1 MCGGR
6 ARRAALSLSYEDA
19 LTLRQTAGGAGTRS
33 EPAGSSQTGRYAVS
47 GRSATFC
54 PMNTNRPWKVL
65 LTARASFD
73 AGTKAHEL
81 FRAAGCSV
89 TVSEPFGPL
98 DVPALTKA
106 LRGFDA
112 VLASSD
118 AYNDPFFASPDI
130 ADLKVVSR
138 WGVGL
143 DCVDLA
149 AATRAGVV
157 ICNTPGLLDEAVA
170 DYAWALLFAVARRVD
185 AGQDLL
191 RSGEWSVAWGHD
203 VHGKT
208 LGIIGCGRIG
218 KAVARRAA
226 GFGMRV
232 LGHDPHVAKTGSA
245 GIEFV
250 DLDRLLAESD
260 FVTLHSALTPEN
272 RGLIGA
278 AQLAHMKPTAYLIN
292 TARGALV
299 DEGALQ
305 SALASRA
312 IAGAALDAFA
322 AEPLPADSPLRR
334 CPRLLITPHQAFNSV
349 ETGEKVSLMAAEA
362 IVDLM
367 QGRRPKQVAN
377 PDVLASSSLRA
388 TIR

>member
-1 MCGGR
+1 M
-6 ARRAALSLSYEDA
+6 
-19 LTLRQTAGGAGTRS
+19 
-33 EPAGSSQTGRYAVS
+33 
-47 GRSATFC
+47 
-54 PMNTNRPWKVL
+54 
-65 LTARASFD
+65 
-73 AGTKAHEL
+73 
-81 FRAAGCSV
+81 

-106 LRGFDA
+106 LHGYDA

-118 AYNDPFFASPDI
+118 AYNASFFASPDI
-130 ADLKVVSR
+130 ADLKIVSR

-149 AATRAGVV
+149 AATQAGVV

-218 KAVARRAA
+218 KAMARRAV

-232 LGHDPHVAKTGSA
+232 LGHDPHVATTGSE

-260 FVTLHSALTPEN
+260 FVSLHSALTPDN

-278 AQLAHMKPTAYLIN
+278 AQLALMKPT
-292 TARGALV
+292 
-299 DEGALQ
+299 
-305 SALASRA
+305 S
-312 IAGAALDAFA
+312 
-322 AEPLPADSPLRR
+322 
-334 CPRLLITPHQAFNSV
+334 
-349 ETGEKVSLMAAEA
+349 
-362 IVDLM
+362 
-367 QGRRPKQVAN
+367 
-377 PDVLASSSLRA
+377 
-388 TIR
+388 

>member
-1 MCGGR
+1 M
-6 ARRAALSLSYEDA
+6 S
-19 LTLRQTAGGAGTRS
+19 T
-33 EPAGSSQTGRYAVS
+33 
-47 GRSATFC
+47 
-54 PMNTNRPWKVL
+54 PWNVL

-73 AGTKAHEL
+73 AGSQAREL
-81 FRAAGCSV
+81 FRAAGCRV

-98 DVPALTKA
+98 DVPSLTRA
-106 LRGFDA
+106 LRSHDA

-118 AYNDPFFASPDI
+118 AYNDEFFASPEL
-130 ADLKVVSR
+130 ANLKIVSR

-185 AGQDLL
+185 VGQDLL
-191 RSGEWSVAWGHD
+191 RSGDWSVAWGHD
-203 VHGKT
+203 IHGKT

-218 KAVARRAA
+218 KAMARRAV

-232 LGHDPHVAKTGSA
+232 LGYDPHVARTGSE

-260 FVTLHSALTPEN
+260 FVSLHSALTPEN
-272 RGLIGA
+272 RGLVGA
-278 AQLAHMKPTAYLIN
+278 AQLAHMKPTSYLIN

-299 DEGALQ
+299 DEGALVA
-305 SALASRA
+305 ALHRGA

-322 AEPLPADSPLRR
+322 AEPLPVDSPLRR

-362 IVDLM
+362 IVELM
-367 QGRRPKQVAN
+367 HGRRPKQVAN
-377 PDVLASSSLRA
+377 PDVFSSPNLRA
-388 TIR
+388 PIR

>member
-1 MCGGR
+1 
-6 ARRAALSLSYEDA
+6 
-19 LTLRQTAGGAGTRS
+19 
-33 EPAGSSQTGRYAVS
+33 
-47 GRSATFC
+47 
-54 PMNTNRPWKVL
+54 MNTNRPWKVL

-73 AGTKAHEL
+73 AGAKAHEL
-81 FRAAGCSV
+81 FRSAGCAV
-89 TVSEPFGPL
+89 TVSDPFGPL
-98 DVPALTKA
+98 DGPSLATA

-118 AYNDPFFASPDI
+118 AYNAPFFASPDT

-157 ICNTPGLLDEAVA
+157 VCNTPGLLDEAVA

-191 RSGEWSVAWGHD
+191 RSGEWTVAWGHD
-203 VHGKT
+203 IHGKT

-218 KAVARRAA
+218 RAVARRAA

-232 LGHDPHVAKTGSA
+232 LGYDPHATQTGHE

-250 DLDRLLAESD
+250 TLDRLLAESD
-260 FVTLHSALTPEN
+260 FVTLHSSLTPEN
-272 RGLIGA
+272 RGLVGA
-278 AQLAHMKPTAYLIN
+278 PQLALMKPTAYLVN

-299 DEGALQ
+299 DEGALIA
-305 SALASRA
+305 ALHRGA

-322 AEPLPADSPLRR
+322 AEPLPATSPLRR
-334 CPRLLITPHQAFNSV
+334 CPRLLITPHQAFNSI

-362 IVDLM
+362 IVDCLKC
-367 QGRRPKQVAN
+367 RRPKQVAN
-377 PDVLASSSLRA
+377 PDVLASPTLRA
-388 TIR
+388 AIR

>member
-1 MCGGR
+1 M
-6 ARRAALSLSYEDA
+6 S
-19 LTLRQTAGGAGTRS
+19 TT
-33 EPAGSSQTGRYAVS
+33 
-47 GRSATFC
+47 
-54 PMNTNRPWKVL
+54 RPWKVL

-73 AGTKAHEL
+73 AGSKAHEL
-81 FRAAGCSV
+81 FRSAGCDV

-106 LRGFDA
+106 LHGFDA

-118 AYNDPFFASPDI
+118 AYNAAFFASPDI

-203 VHGKT
+203 IHGKT

-218 KAVARRAA
+218 RAVARRAV

-232 LGHDPHVAKTGSA
+232 LGYDPHVATSENG

-250 DLDRLLAESD
+250 ELDRLLAECD
-260 FVTLHSALTPEN
+260 FVTLHSALTPDN

-278 AQLAHMKPTAYLIN
+278 AQLARMKPTAYLIN

-299 DEGALQ
+299 DEGALIA
-305 SALASRA
+305 ALEARA
-312 IAGAALDAFA
+312 IAGAAIDAFA
-322 AEPLPADSPLRR
+322 AEPLPASSPLRR

-349 ETGEKVSLMAAEA
+349 ETGEKVSLVAAEA

-377 PDVLASSSLRA
+377 PDVLASPTLRA
-388 TIR
+388 PIR

>member
-1 MCGGR
+1 
-6 ARRAALSLSYEDA
+6 
-19 LTLRQTAGGAGTRS
+19 
-33 EPAGSSQTGRYAVS
+33 
-47 GRSATFC
+47 
-54 PMNTNRPWKVL
+54 
-65 LTARASFD
+65 
-73 AGTKAHEL
+73 
-81 FRAAGCSV
+81 
-89 TVSEPFGPL
+89 
-98 DVPALTKA
+98 
-106 LRGFDA
+106 
-112 VLASSD
+112 
-118 AYNDPFFASPDI
+118 
-130 ADLKVVSR
+130 VSR

-203 VHGKT
+203 IHGKT

-218 KAVARRAA
+218 KAMARRAV

-232 LGHDPHVAKTGSA
+232 LGHDPHVAKTGSE

-260 FVTLHSALTPEN
+260 FVSLHSALTSEN

-278 AQLAHMKPTAYLIN
+278 AQLARMKPTSYLIN
-292 TARGALV
+292 TARGALI
-299 DEGALQ
+299 DEGALIA
-305 SALASRA
+305 ALRRGA

-322 AEPLPADSPLRR
+322 AEPLPADSPLRH

-362 IVDLM
+362 IVDGLS
-367 QGRRPKQVAN
+367 GRRPKQVAN
-377 PDVLASSSLRA
+377 PDVLASPTLRA
-388 TIR
+388 PIR

>member
-1 MCGGR
+1 M
-6 ARRAALSLSYEDA
+6 
-19 LTLRQTAGGAGTRS
+19 TR
-33 EPAGSSQTGRYAVS
+33 
-47 GRSATFC
+47 
-54 PMNTNRPWKVL
+54 NRPWKVL

-73 AGTKAHEL
+73 AGSKAHEL
-81 FRAAGCSV
+81 FRTAGCAV
-89 TVSEPFGPL
+89 TVAQPFGPL
-98 DVPALTKA
+98 DVPSLTAA

-118 AYNDPFFASPDI
+118 AYNADFFASPAI

-157 ICNTPGLLDEAVA
+157 VCNTPGLLDEAVA
-170 DYAWALLFAVARRVD
+170 DYAWALLFAVSRRVD

-203 VHGKT
+203 IHGKT

-218 KAVARRAA
+218 SAVARRAA

-232 LGHDPHVAKTGSA
+232 LGYDPHVAQTGHG

-272 RGLIGA
+272 RGLVGA
-278 AQLAHMKPTAYLIN
+278 PQLALMKPTAYLVN

-299 DEGALQ
+299 DEGALIA
-305 SALASRA
+305 ALESRA

-334 CPRLLITPHQAFNSV
+334 CPRLLITPHQAFNSI

-362 IVDLM
+362 IVDCL
-367 QGRRPKQVAN
+367 QGRRPRQVAN
-377 PDVLASSSLRA
+377 PDVLVSPSLRA

>member
-1 MCGGR
+1 MVDMRC
-6 ARRAALSLSYEDA
+6 RRDPVHSAA
-19 LTLRQTAGGAGTRS
+19 
-33 EPAGSSQTGRYAVS
+33 
-47 GRSATFC
+47 
-54 PMNTNRPWKVL
+54 MNTNRPWKVL

-73 AGTKAHEL
+73 AGAKAHEL
-81 FRAAGCSV
+81 FRTAGCAV
-89 TVSEPFGPL
+89 TVAQPFGPL
-98 DVPALTKA
+98 DVPSLTAA
-106 LRGFDA
+106 LRGYDA

-118 AYNDPFFASPDI
+118 AYQADFFASADV
-130 ADLKVVSR
+130 ADLKIVSR

-143 DCVDLA
+143 DCVDLG

-191 RSGEWSVAWGHD
+191 RHGEWGVAWGHD

-208 LGIIGCGRIG
+208 LGIVGCGRIG
-218 KAVARRAA
+218 RAVARRAA

-232 LGHDPHVAKTGSA
+232 LGHDPHVAGTGNE

-250 DLDRLLAESD
+250 ALDRLLAESD

-278 AQLAHMKPTAYLIN
+278 AQLARMKPTAYLIN

-299 DEGALQ
+299 DEAALVA
-305 SALASRA
+305 ALETRA
-312 IAGAALDAFA
+312 IAGAAIDAFS
-322 AEPLPADSPLRR
+322 AEPLPASSPLRR

-367 QGRRPKQVAN
+367 EGRRPRQVAN
-377 PDVLASSSLRA
+377 PEVLLSPTLRT

>member
-1 MCGGR
+1 M
-6 ARRAALSLSYEDA
+6 AW
-19 LTLRQTAGGAGTRS
+19 
-33 EPAGSSQTGRYAVS
+33 
-47 GRSATFC
+47 
-54 PMNTNRPWKVL
+54 NIL

-73 AGTKAHEL
+73 AGS
-81 FRAAGCSV
+81 RARDILREGGCRV
-89 TVSEPFGPL
+89 TVADPFGPL
-98 DVPALTKA
+98 DAGALAAA
-106 LRGFDA
+106 LRGHDA

-118 AYNDPFFASPDI
+118 AYDATFFASPEVTS
-130 ADLKVVSR
+130 LKVVSR

-157 ICNTPGLLDEAVA
+157 VCNTPGLLDEAVA
-170 DYAWALLFAVARRVD
+170 DYAWALLFAVARRID
-185 AGQDLL
+185 AGQELL
-191 RSGEWSVAWGHD
+191 RAGTWSVAWGHD

-208 LGIIGCGRIG
+208 LGIVGCGRIG
-218 KAVARRAA
+218 QAVARRAV

-232 LGHDPHVAKTGSA
+232 LGHDPHVATSGVR

-278 AQLAHMKPTAYLIN
+278 AQVARMKPTAYLVN

-299 DEGALQ
+299 DEAALIA
-305 SALASRA
+305 ALRSGA

-322 AEPLPADSPLRR
+322 AEPLPADSPLRE
-334 CPRLLITPHQAFNSV
+334 CPRLLITPHQAFNSI

-362 IVDLM
+362 ILDLM

-377 PDVLASSSLRA
+377 PEVLTAPNLRA
-388 TIR
+388 PLR

>member
-1 MCGGR
+1 M
-6 ARRAALSLSYEDA
+6 
-19 LTLRQTAGGAGTRS
+19 TTH
-33 EPAGSSQTGRYAVS
+33 
-47 GRSATFC
+47 
-54 PMNTNRPWKVL
+54 RPWKVL

-73 AGTKAHEL
+73 AGAAAREL
-81 FRAAGCSV
+81 LSAAGISV

-118 AYNDPFFASPDI
+118 AYSAPFFASPEV

-203 VHGKT
+203 IHGKT

-218 KAVARRAA
+218 KAVARRAL
-226 GFGMRV
+226 GFGISV
-232 LGHDPHVAKTGSA
+232 LGYDPHVAKTGSE

-260 FVTLHSALTPEN
+260 FVSLHSALTPDN

-278 AQLAHMKPTAYLIN
+278 GELARMKPTSYLIN

-299 DEGALQ
+299 DEAALI
-305 SALASRA
+305 AVLERGG
-312 IAGAALDAFA
+312 IAGAAIDAFA
-322 AEPLPADSPLRR
+322 AEPLPASSALRR

-362 IVDLM
+362 IVDVL
-367 QGRRPKQVAN
+367 QGRRPKHVAN
-377 PDVLASSSLRA
+377 PDVLSSTTLRA
-388 TIR
+388 PIR

>member
-1 MCGGR
+1 M
-6 ARRAALSLSYEDA
+6 
-19 LTLRQTAGGAGTRS
+19 TPNQ
-33 EPAGSSQTGRYAVS
+33 
-47 GRSATFC
+47 
-54 PMNTNRPWKVL
+54 PWKVL

-106 LRGFDA
+106 LHGYDA

-118 AYNDPFFASPDI
+118 AYNASFFASPDI
-130 ADLKVVSR
+130 ADLKIVSR

-149 AATRAGVV
+149 AATQAGVV

-218 KAVARRAA
+218 KAMARRAV

-232 LGHDPHVAKTGSA
+232 LGHDPHVIKTGSE

-260 FVTLHSALTPEN
+260 FVSLHSALTPDN

-278 AQLAHMKPTAYLIN
+278 AQLALMKPTSYLIN
-292 TARGALV
+292 TARGALI
-299 DEGALQ
+299 DEGALIA
-305 SALASRA
+305 ALHRGA

-322 AEPLPADSPLRR
+322 AEPLPTDSPLRH

-362 IVDLM
+362 IVSCLS
-367 QGRRPKQVAN
+367 GRRPKQVAN
-377 PDVLASSSLRA
+377 PDVLASPTLRA
-388 TIR
+388 PIR